1 MKEWWN
7 CNIGCVFEMET
18 AWKKLEIVFCCVPV
32 VKIQLYNNLHLVE
45 GSNSAIAKLAIAF
58 LIHFLWICICEA
70 MASDMDKF
78 YWHWEDIRFLT
89 HIKKETKYK
98 WPKIG
103 ILISGKIKVTV
114 DVR

>member
-1 MKEWWN
+1 MPVQDGN
-7 CNIGCVFEMET
+7 CLEKARNCFLLYSSGKNWINI
-18 AWKKLEIVFCCVPV
+18 
-32 VKIQLYNNLHLVE
+32 LHLVE

-70 MASDMDKF
+70 MASDTDKF